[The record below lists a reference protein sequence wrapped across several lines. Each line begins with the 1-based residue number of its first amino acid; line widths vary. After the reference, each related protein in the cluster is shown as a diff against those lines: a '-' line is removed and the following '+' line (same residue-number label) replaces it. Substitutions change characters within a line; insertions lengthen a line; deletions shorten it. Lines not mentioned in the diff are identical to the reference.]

1 MYHWYPSQINTQRA
15 FSDLPSLRCLVTPEL
30 LHVPSV
36 PRAGIGSFRQATH
49 HFQQGTVCEG
59 EGEIRVS
66 GGQPR
71 VGAGRGDHKPTREG
85 PASL

>member
-30 LHVPSV
+30 LNVLSV
-36 PRAGIGSFRQATH
+36 PLAGICSFHQATH
-49 HFQQGTVCEG
+49 CFQQGTVCEG
-59 EGEIRVS
+59 EEETRVS

-71 VGAGRGDHKPTREG
+71 VGAGKGNHKPTREG
-85 PASL
+85 PVSS